1 MMNPIQQY
9 YQSLNAREQKIVWI
23 AAPLIVLMILWL
35 AIINPQLQKHQQL
48 SQQLEKKQ
56 ADWLWMQQAAAQLK
70 GQPAGLEA
78 VSSDDLRRVA
88 TRLFAQQKITLSRI
102 QNGRDNELSLWADQ
116 VVFDQLLNVLQA
128 LQQQGIS
135 INSLQLTPTE
145 PGRVNMRLTLSAA
158 GA

>member
-1 MMNPIQQY
+1 MNPIQQY

-23 AAPLIVLMILWL
+23 AAPLIILMILWL

-88 TRLFAQQKITLSRI
+88 TQLFAQQKITLSRI